1 LEVFAIFTA
10 FGLAASA
17 GLNAYIPL
25 LVLSLLAKF
34 TPLIQLSTPWQNV
47 MESWWVIGLLI
58 LLTIVEF
65 FADKFPVVN
74 HINDI
79 VMTFIR
85 PIAGAIVFA
94 AVTSHSIVK
103 VNPIFAA
110 ILGILMA
117 GSVHAVKAGVVRP
130 VVTAATGTAGNI
142 PVSMAEDGICTVMS
156 VTAIIMPILVV
167 VLMIGLILL
176 TVFIVKKM
184 IRKRKQKAEEA
195 KLKKMKRNLDE
206 DESVDKVEVENDQGK

>member
-1 LEVFAIFTA
+1 MAVFSIFTA

-25 LVLSLLAKF
+25 LVVALLSKF
-34 TPLIQLSTPWQNV
+34 TSLIELSDPWAHV

-58 LLTIVEF
+58 LLTIIEF

-94 AVTSHSIVK
+94 AVTSHSIIK
-103 VNPIFAA
+103 IDPIFAA

-117 GSVHAVKAGVVRP
+117 ASVHAVKAGVVRP
-130 VVTAATGTAGNI
+130 TVTAATGTTGNV
-142 PVSMAEDGICTVMS
+142 PVSMAEDGVCTVMS
-156 VTAIIMPILVV
+156 VTSIIMPILVV
-167 VLMIGLILL
+167 VLMLGLILL
-176 TVFIVKKM
+176 TVFIVRKM
-184 IRKRKQKAEEA
+184 IRKKKQKAEA
-195 KLKKMKRNLDE
+195 ARLQKMQRNPE
-206 DESVDKVEVENDQGK
+206 QDESVNKVEVEK